1 MEEQKIVLKRA
12 LIQVSGKLGKLLQ
25 RDLDR
30 YGLSGVEYGILRN
43 LGEEVLTLSEL
54 SQRLLRVNSNITAL
68 IDHLEQRGLVERV
81 RDREDRRVI
90 RVQLT
95 GAGRALRSRVVPD
108 HNHYVMEMLAPLSA
122 AETASLIQLLGKL
135 QTICDQGLERPD

>member
-1 MEEQKIVLKRA
+1 LEEQKIVLKRA

-68 IDHLEQRGLVERV
+68 IDHLEQRGLVERI

-108 HNHYVMEMLAPLSA
+108 HNHYVIEMLAPLSA

>member
-68 IDHLEQRGLVERV
+68 IDHLEQRGLVERI

-108 HNHYVMEMLAPLSA
+108 HNHYVIEMLAPLSA